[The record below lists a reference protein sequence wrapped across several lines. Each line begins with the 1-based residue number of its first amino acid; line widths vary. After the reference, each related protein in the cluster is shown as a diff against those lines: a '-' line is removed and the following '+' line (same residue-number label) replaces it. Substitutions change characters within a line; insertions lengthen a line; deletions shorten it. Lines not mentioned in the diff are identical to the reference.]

1 MFAYMLE
8 ELDDDVNCLVERLNE
23 VNRQLDIEI
32 DKINRMIGDTGP
44 RASTKYNMLANQ
56 MKDDLRERT

>member
-8 ELDDDVNCLVERLNE
+8 ELDDDVDCLIERLNT

-32 DKINRMIGDTGP
+32 DKINRMIGETGP
-44 RASTKYNMLANQ
+44 RHSVKFS
-56 MKDDLRERT
+56 